1 MSQDDLSA
9 LLDARAELVRDLYEV
24 QARSLKDTARTLE
37 VPLHGLYVWFCER
50 GIHIRDGTESQRLR
64 RQREDQRQQA
74 KIDHIIALRDEGKT
88 LAAIAE
94 QTGKSLQSVWRIL
107 DRNGLTAQTKAR
119 SPRYDG
125 FGTQRAGKAVLDANA
140 REVID
145 QAGRGMSISAIA
157 RHHGVSYNTA
167 RCWLKKENVEVSP
180 RPDLTEKQQ
189 RIVAEWHRQPDRV
202 SRVATAVGCAP
213 SYVGS
218 TLRKAGIMP
227 ALPIGRPSIRAK

>member
-1 MSQDDLSA
+1 MSQDDLST

-24 QARSLKDTARTLE
+24 QARSLKDTARTLG

-74 KIDHIIALRDEGKT
+74 KIDRIIALREEGQT
-88 LAAIAE
+88 LAAIAQ
-94 QTGKSLQSVWRIL
+94 QTEKSLQSVWRIL
-107 DRNGLTAQTKAR
+107 DRNGLTAQTKTRSAR
-119 SPRYDG
+119 YGRV
-125 FGTQRAGKAVLDANA
+125 GTQRSGKAVLDAKA
-140 REVID
+140 EEVIE
-145 QAGRGMSISAIA
+145 QAGRGITASAIA

-167 RCWLKKENVEVSP
+167 RCWLKQENIEVAP
-180 RPDLTEKQQ
+180 RPALTEKQQ
-189 RIVAEWHRQPDRV
+189 QIVAEWHRQPDRI

-227 ALPIGRPSIRAK
+227 VLPIGRPSLRAK